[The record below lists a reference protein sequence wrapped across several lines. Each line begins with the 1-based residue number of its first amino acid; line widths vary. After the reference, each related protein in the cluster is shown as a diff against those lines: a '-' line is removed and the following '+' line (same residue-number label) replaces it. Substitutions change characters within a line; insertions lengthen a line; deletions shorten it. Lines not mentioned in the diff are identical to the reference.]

1 MNKAILMGR
10 LTRDPDLKYT
20 QNNTAVCSFGL
31 AVNRRTK
38 RDREPDADFFTVT
51 CFGKTA
57 EFTSKWFGKGM
68 QVAVVGSVRLNL
80 WTGKNGD
87 QCAAIEVRCE
97 DAYFADSKR
106 KEGKSEECTEIIGD
120 EDCPF

>member
-38 RDREPDADFFTVT
+38 RDGEPDADFFSVT

-57 EFTSKWFGKGM
+57 EFTSKWFSKGL
-68 QVAVVGSVRLNL
+68 QVVVVGSVRLNM

-87 QCAAIEVRCE
+87 QRAAIEVRCDE
-97 DAYFADSKR
+97 TYFADSKR
-106 KEGKSEECTEIIGD
+106 KEEKSEEFTEIIGD

>member
-10 LTRDPDLKYT
+10 LTRDPELKYT

-31 AVNRRTK
+31 AVNRRFK
-38 RDREPDADFFTVT
+38 RDGEPDADFFTVT

-57 EFTSKWFGKGM
+57 EFTSKWFSKGL
-68 QVAVVGSVRLNL
+68 QVVVVGSVRLNL

-87 QCAAIEVRCE
+87 QRAAIEVRCDE
-97 DAYFADSKR
+97 AYFAGSKR
-106 KEGKSEECTEIIGD
+106 KEEKSEEFTEIIGD

>member
-31 AVNRRTK
+31 AVNRRFK
-38 RDREPDADFFTVT
+38 RGGEPDADFFTVT

-68 QVAVVGSVRLNL
+68 QVVVVGSVRLNL
-80 WTGKNGD
+80 WAGKNGD
-87 QCAAIEVRCE
+87 QCAA
-97 DAYFADSKR
+97 
-106 KEGKSEECTEIIGD
+106 
-120 EDCPF
+120 DCFQPD